1 MTQRE
6 ILLKKIGTYKFAL
19 KDLQLYLDTHPYDEV
34 ALKKYEEYEAVVKP
48 LVKDFEK
55 RFGPLTV
62 SADNMNRFL
71 WINNPWPWDTEEDD

>member
-6 ILLKKIGTYKFAL
+6 IMLKKIGTYKFAL
-19 KDLQLYLDTHPYDEV
+19 KDLQLYLDTHPFDEM
-34 ALKKYEEYEAVVKP
+34 ALKKYSEYEAVLKP

-55 RFGPLTV
+55 RFGPLSV
-62 SADNMNRFL
+62 SADDDNKFL